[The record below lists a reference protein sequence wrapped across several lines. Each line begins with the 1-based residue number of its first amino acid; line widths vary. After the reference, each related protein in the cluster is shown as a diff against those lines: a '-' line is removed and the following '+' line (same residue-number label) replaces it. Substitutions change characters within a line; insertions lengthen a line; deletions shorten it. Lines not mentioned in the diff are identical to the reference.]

1 MLASKQFTKQ
11 TKEKSMSVNQIVTE
25 LMSGTLTNDDIEKV
39 AQALKYARSQVAKTI
54 RRQLSPGVSVK
65 FYHPKQNFYIAGTVN
80 RIKQKYVLVDTAQG
94 RYNVPANLLET
105 V

>member
-1 MLASKQFTKQ
+1 
-11 TKEKSMSVNQIVTE
+11 MSVNQIVTE
-25 LMSGTLTNDDIEKV
+25 LMSGTLTNDDIEQV
-39 AQALKYARSQVAKTI
+39 AQALKYARAQVAKTI
-54 RRQLSPGVSVK
+54 RRQLTPGSSVK

-105 V
+105 A

>member
-1 MLASKQFTKQ
+1 
-11 TKEKSMSVNQIVTE
+11 MSVNQIVTE
-25 LMSGTLTNDDIEKV
+25 LMSGTLTNDDIEKI
-39 AQALKYARSQVAKTI
+39 AQALKYARAQVGKNI
-54 RRQLSPGVSVK
+54 KRQLSPGVSVR

-80 RIKQKYVLVDTAQG
+80 RVKQKYVLVDTQGG